1 MGLAKKEMMEFH
13 EYNLQRYEE
22 LKEMNLDKAIVE
34 IDKNIENAKYE
45 ISSLLNYDEVEEL
58 DGIDEVIKEIKEL
71 DRQKSE
77 LLDLECEMNELK
89 QQLIK
94 Y

>member
-1 MGLAKKEMMEFH
+1 MGLAKKEMMEFY
-13 EYNLQRYEE
+13 EYDLQRYKE
-22 LKEMNLDKAIVE
+22 LKEMNLDKSIVE
-34 IDKNIENAKYE
+34 IDKEIENAKYE

-58 DGIDEVIKEIKEL
+58 DEIDEVIKEIKEL